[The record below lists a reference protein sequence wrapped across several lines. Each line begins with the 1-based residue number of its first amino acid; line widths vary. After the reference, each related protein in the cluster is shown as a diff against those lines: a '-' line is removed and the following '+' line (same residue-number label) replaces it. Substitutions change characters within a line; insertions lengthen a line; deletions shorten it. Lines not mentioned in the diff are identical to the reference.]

1 MSILPT
7 NSSGAAQAEAQAQAQ
22 AQAQALAQLN
32 AANGSSSSSGSSGS
46 LLNPTQGSVSSQ
58 FNPFLTLLTT
68 ELQNQ
73 DPTSPLDTNQ
83 FTSQLVQFSQL
94 EQTLNTNTDL
104 QSLITGQQSGA
115 VGSSLG
121 YLGHTVQTNT
131 GNFVLDSSDDPAT
144 LNYSLAGNAASAT
157 INILNSSGQTV
168 SQISADTTSGAHS
181 VSFDGTVPGQ
191 ATLPPGQYSFN
202 VQAVDNSGNAVTST
216 VSTSGV
222 VTGVDS
228 SNGTVNLHIG
238 TLVIPATSVVQVT
251 S

>member
-1 MSILPT
+1 MSILP
-7 NSSGAAQAEAQAQAQ
+7 SSSSSADQAAAAAQAAAQAQA
-22 AQAQALAQLN
+22 AAALN
-32 AANGSSSSSGSSGS
+32 SAANANSSGGS
-46 LLNPTQGSVSSQ
+46 ALNPTQSSVSSQ
-58 FNPFLTLLTT
+58 FNTFLTLLTT

-104 QSLITGQQSGA
+104 QTLITGQQSGA
-115 VGSSLG
+115 ISGSLG

-131 GNFVLDSSDDPAT
+131 GNFTLDGTNTAT
-144 LNYSLAGNAASAT
+144 LDYTLAGNAATAT
-157 INILNSSGQTV
+157 INIVNASGQTV
-168 SQISADTTSGAHS
+168 RQISGDTSSGAHS
-181 VSFDGTVPGQ
+181 DSFDGTEGGSTP
-191 ATLPPGQYSFN
+191 LPPGQYSFT
-202 VQAVDNSGNAVTST
+202 VSAVDSNGNAISST
-216 VSTSGV
+216 VATSGV

-238 TLVIPATSVVQVT
+238 NLVVPASSVVQVT